1 MDKTTLEKLLCI
13 SGYLPPRNEEEME
26 AFEKVY
32 SKIQIDKTFKVDVD
46 SIINKDE
53 QNKMMACKWF
63 RNGGECGK
71 GLPGT
76 PCELEGCVA
85 WEHSVEEKK

>member
-1 MDKTTLEKLLCI
+1 MT
-13 SGYLPPRNEEEME
+13 
-26 AFEKVY
+26 
-32 SKIQIDKTFKVDVD
+32 
-46 SIINKDE
+46 NKDE

-85 WEHSVEEKK
+85 WEHSEEEKK

>member
-1 MDKTTLEKLLCI
+1 MT
-13 SGYLPPRNEEEME
+13 
-26 AFEKVY
+26 
-32 SKIQIDKTFKVDVD
+32 
-46 SIINKDE
+46 NKDE
-53 QNKMMACKWF
+53 QNKMVTCKWF

-85 WEHSVEEKK
+85 WEHSEEDKK